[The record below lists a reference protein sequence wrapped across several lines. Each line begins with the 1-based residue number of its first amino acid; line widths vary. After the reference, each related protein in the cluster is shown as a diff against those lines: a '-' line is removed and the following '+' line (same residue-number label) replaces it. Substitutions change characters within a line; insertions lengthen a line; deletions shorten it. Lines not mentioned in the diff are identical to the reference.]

1 MPDPDPDPGP
11 PTPRSSPPRAV
22 PLEWVRNGAVWLVL
36 IASIV
41 FLVVETVISA
51 HPHGWMQMARGAP
64 RVVVNALLHAGLAF
78 VIAVLLHALLR
89 RSALWIALAVVLVA
103 LYPLTSSWRDSG
115 HPPTPVWMWIPFGV
129 LLGLAA
135 MHAIPRALHE
145 AAAMDRAGRWF
156 AFRTITLP
164 LAAPL
169 LVASCVFLVAIAIH
183 PVPARKLIVAH
194 VALGLALVADAILGR
209 RRR

>member
-1 MPDPDPDPGP
+1 MPGP
-11 PTPRSSPPRAV
+11 DAQPTPTPRLTSPRAAS
-22 PLEWVRNGAVWLVL
+22 LQWVRNGAVWMVL
-36 IASIV
+36 ISLTAAV
-41 FLVVETVISA
+41 VVEMVLAT
-51 HPHGWMQMARGAP
+51 HPHGWTELGRGAP
-64 RVVVNALLHAGLAF
+64 RVVVDALLHAGVVVA
-78 VIAVLLHALLR
+78 IAVLLHALLR
-89 RSALWIALAVVLVA
+89 RRALWIVLAVVLAA
-103 LYPLTSSWRDSG
+103 LYPAASRWRDSG
-115 HPPTPVWMWIPFGV
+115 LLPTQVWMWIPFGV